1 MPENRHFFSDL
12 GHFRIPHLMDSD
24 SEGRT
29 FKSCRARHKR
39 SAPPLGGADLLL
51 HALRAR
57 FERSAHRRQSR
68 LLGAASYVLAIRSSA
83 VSCRARHKRSAPPS
97 GGADL
102 LLHALRARFERSA
115 HRRQSRLLGAASYV
129 LAIRS
134 SAVSCRARHKRSAP
148 PLGGADL
155 LLHALRA
162 RFERSAHRRQ
172 SRGRFGSFGSRRE
185 VDPAADDAH

>member
-1 MPENRHFFSDL
+1 MPVAQLDRAS
-12 GHFRIPHLMDSD
+12 DSD

-83 VSCRARHKRSAPPS
+83 VSCRARHKKSTPPNGGVDFFCTHRVQDLNVVHIGGKAACSALLPCPKDPKQRRIVS
-97 GGADL
+97 GTPETIDL
-102 LLHALRARFERSA
+102 ANRRGRLFMHASRAGS
-115 HRRQSRLLGAASYV
+115 
-129 LAIRS
+129 
-134 SAVSCRARHKRSAP
+134 
-148 PLGGADL
+148 
-155 LLHALRA
+155 
-162 RFERSAHRRQ
+162 ERSAHRRQ

-185 VDPAADDAH
+185 VDPAADDTH